1 MSFFD
6 LISVEKK
13 MQSTIENLSKSF
25 QGIRTGRAST
35 GLVDNIN
42 VDAYGQIMKLKDL
55 ASVSVPEART
65 IKVNVCDVNMIVH
78 IEKALMSATLGFNP
92 ITEGQIIRINL
103 PELTAE
109 RRSELAK
116 NIRSLAEDA
125 KISLRNI
132 RQESMNMLKKEAN
145 EENIP
150 EDEVKSLQEK
160 IQQLTDKYVLNITD
174 ISKIKEDDIMKL

>member
-1 MSFFD
+1 M
-6 LISVEKK
+6 
-13 MQSTIENLSKSF
+13 
-25 QGIRTGRAST
+25 
-35 GLVDNIN
+35 
-42 VDAYGQIMKLKDL
+42 
-55 ASVSVPEART
+55 
-65 IKVNVCDVNMIVH
+65 
-78 IEKALMSATLGFNP
+78 
-92 ITEGQIIRINL
+92 
-103 PELTAE
+103 TAE